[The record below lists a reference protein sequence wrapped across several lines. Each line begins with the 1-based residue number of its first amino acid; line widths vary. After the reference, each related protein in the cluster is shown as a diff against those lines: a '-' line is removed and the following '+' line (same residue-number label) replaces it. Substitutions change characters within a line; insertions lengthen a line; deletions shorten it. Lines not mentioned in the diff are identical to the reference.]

1 MGLVCPNCRV
11 LCRGASA
18 LEFHL
23 ASCEGG
29 PSNEHD
35 APGGHIVTGSVIVT
49 LFTFMC
55 YSFSSVCL
63 YFIINI
69 TKMGPFSLLVVC
81 V

>member
-1 MGLVCPNCRV
+1 MCPNCRL

-18 LEFHL
+18 LEVHL

-35 APGGHIVTGSVIVT
+35 GPRGNIVTGSIIVT

-55 YSFSSVCL
+55 YSCSNVCL
-63 YFIINI
+63 YFIINLK
-69 TKMGPFSLLVVC
+69 KMGLFSPLVVRL
-81 V
+81 

>member
-1 MGLVCPNCRV
+1 MCPNCRV

-18 LEFHL
+18 LEVHL

-35 APGGHIVTGSVIVT
+35 EPRGNIVTGSVIVT

-55 YSFSSVCL
+55 YSCSNVCL
-63 YFIINI
+63 YFIINLK
-69 TKMGPFSLLVVC
+69 KMGLFSPLVVRL
-81 V
+81 

>member
-35 APGGHIVTGSVIVT
+35 APGGNIVTGSVIVT

-55 YSFSSVCL
+55 YFLMYV
-63 YFIINI
+63 YI
-69 TKMGPFSLLVVC
+69 LLLIFKKWDC
-81 V
+81 FLH

>member
-1 MGLVCPNCRV
+1 MCPNCRV

-18 LEFHL
+18 LEVHL

-35 APGGHIVTGSVIVT
+35 LPGGNIVTGSVIVT

-55 YSFSSVCL
+55 YFLMYV
-63 YFIINI
+63 YI
-69 TKMGPFSLLVVC
+69 LLLIFKKWDC
-81 V
+81 FLH